1 MRYSEIPKFL
11 SDNGLTVTQ
20 VVIAKEVDAQL
31 LQDIGEAEFEEIC
44 SKLYRES
51 SSYAGEVNIWAA
63 VDEELSSRGLK
74 K

>member
-20 VVIAKEVDAQL
+20 VVIAKEVDDQL
-31 LQDIGEAEFEEIC
+31 LQNIDEAEFEEIC

-51 SSYAGEVNIWAA
+51 SMYAAEGNIWAA
-63 VDEELSSRGLK
+63 VDEELSSRGYK

>member
-20 VVIAKEVDAQL
+20 VVIAKEVDDQL
-31 LQDIGEAEFEEIC
+31 LQDIDESEFEEIC
-44 SKLYRES
+44 SKLYHES
-51 SSYAGEVNIWAA
+51 STGKLSIIWAA
-63 VDEELSSRGLK
+63 VDEELSSRGYK